1 MHPTVV
7 INVVGL
13 TQRMIGPDTPVLQ
26 RLAAVGATREIGSVV
41 PAVTCPVQT
50 TYLTGLLPRD
60 HGIVGNGWYFRDL
73 SEVMFWRQSNRLVAG
88 ERLWEAA
95 KRRDPTF
102 TCANMFWWY
111 NMYATADIGA
121 CLRRSQGAGCGG
133 QSPGCWT
140 CGSRTGA

>member
-1 MHPTVV
+1 MHPTIV

-26 RLAAVGATREIGSVV
+26 RLAAVGATRKIGSVV

-111 NMYATADIGA
+111 NM
-121 CLRRSQGAGCGG
+121 
-133 QSPGCWT
+133 
-140 CGSRTGA
+140 

>member
-73 SEVMFWRQSNRLVAG
+73 SEVMFWRQSNRLGCDQNANN
-88 ERLWEAA
+88 L
-95 KRRDPTF
+95 
-102 TCANMFWWY
+102 CANIFLQY
-111 NMYATADIGA
+111 VPICAAA
-121 CLRRSQGAGCGG
+121 AL
-133 QSPGCWT
+133 
-140 CGSRTGA
+140 SRGRPQDP